1 MLYKQQWVII
11 ASKYH
16 RNILWANRPF
26 TLKLNSFMFYFI
38 YYNRDLFMRDKINT
52 NSILPVSYFTHVD
65 VYTSDKCLQ
74 NRYINNRIV
83 ENEIVIPQ

>member
-1 MLYKQQWVII
+1 
-11 ASKYH
+11 
-16 RNILWANRPF
+16 
-26 TLKLNSFMFYFI
+26 
-38 YYNRDLFMRDKINT
+38 MRDKINT
-52 NSILPVSYFTHVD
+52 NSIPRVSYFTHVD